1 MTDGE
6 NVPPAHPSEVSLIE
20 LALRVLR
27 GELTEA
33 QAIEIVKAHPTAKD
47 ESP

>member
-1 MTDGE
+1 MSDAE
-6 NVPPAHPSEVSLIE
+6 NVRPGRNDVPSVFA

-33 QAIEIVKAHPTAKD
+33 EAIEILRSG
-47 ESP
+47 ESRSSDG

>member
-1 MTDGE
+1 MTAED
-6 NVPPAHPSEVSLIE
+6 VPPPSLLE

-33 QAIEIVKAHPTAKD
+33 QAIEIVRGRGKD
-47 ESP
+47 ETSDA